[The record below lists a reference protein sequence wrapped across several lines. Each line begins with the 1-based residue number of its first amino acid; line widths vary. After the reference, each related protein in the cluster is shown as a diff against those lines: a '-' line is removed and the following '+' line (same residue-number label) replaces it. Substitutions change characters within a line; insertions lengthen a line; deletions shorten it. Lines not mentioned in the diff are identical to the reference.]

1 MKGEAAMKD
10 WCLEVWGDYACFTRP
25 EMKVER
31 VSYDVI
37 TPSAARAIYEAILWK
52 PAIRWHITMIE
63 VLNPIKWI
71 SVRRNEVGKKVAGP
85 TAAMLQGGSGKPMGI
100 FIEDERQQRAGLFL
114 RDVRYRIHAWFEFIS
129 SEDRKQNRPA
139 SPEHWADN
147 GEETEFART
156 DEKEAKYAAMFERRA
171 KKGQCFHR
179 PYLGCREFA
188 CDFSLCNG
196 SDERVKPIAETRDL
210 GWMLYDMNFEN
221 SAEPM
226 PMFFKASMVD
236 GIVKTDCREVEV
248 RG

>member
-1 MKGEAAMKD
+1 MKD

-31 VSYDVI
+31 VSYDII

-52 PAIRWHITMIE
+52 PAIRWNITKIE

-71 SVRRNEVGKKVAGP
+71 SVRRNEVGKKFSGP
-85 TAAMLQGGSGKPMGI
+85 TTDMIQNGSGKPLSF
-100 FIEDERQQRAGLFL
+100 FIEEERQQRAGLFL
-114 RDVRYRIHAWFEFIS
+114 QNVRYRLHAWFDFIPP
-129 SEDRKQNRPA
+129 EQRKQNRA
-139 SPEHWADN
+139 STPEFWADN
-147 GEETEFART
+147 DEEHEYCRT
-156 DEKEAKYAAMFERRA
+156 DEKPAKYAAIFERRA

-188 CDFSLCNG
+188 CNFLLVNDLS
-196 SDERVKPIAETRDL
+196 EHKQPISETRDL

-221 SAEPM
+221 VNDPR
-226 PMFFKASMVD
+226 PLFFKANIAN
-236 GIVKTDCREVEV
+236 GIIEVPLRSSEEV